1 MNTDTN
7 THVRTRLYQ
16 VAFLYSSLGKRVA
29 MQRWRE
35 LAHCDA
41 DGMGQELVAGAG
53 GCRKRKVRL
62 ENRLVSAKVTEPCI
76 PRLKRYAY
84 VCVSMHVLTQTNA

>member
-16 VAFLYSSLGKRVA
+16 IAFLYSSLRKRVA

-41 DGMGQELVAGAG
+41 DEMGQEWEAGAG
-53 GCRKRKVRL
+53 CCRKTEVRL
-62 ENRLVSAKVTEPCI
+62 KNRLVSAKVTEPCI